1 MRGYLR
7 RPPGRLRRSK
17 SYLKFSGRKCDSG
30 EGNSSVDEDID
41 DFRIESETACFR
53 QREDTAARASAS
65 LIVRNTISGPLAPS
79 DREGSSGRSPHG
91 WFAVIWFIYL
101 IDYADRFA
109 ISAVLPSIQAEFD
122 LNDAQ
127 LGLMSGSLFLGLA
140 ILAVPCGMAVDRFSR
155 KYMIVLMTLVWSLA
169 TWSTGMA
176 KSYGGLVAARVLVGA
191 GEAGYNPAGYALIA
205 AWYPP
210 RLHGTM
216 IGLFNMAQPLGIGLG
231 IMLGGHLA
239 AAYGWRAVFGVLA
252 VPGVLLALIML
263 FAPDYRA
270 RKIDGTGTRPV
281 KPGLME
287 TLRYI
292 AGNRTLQL
300 IYLAQLPITAYIM
313 TCGIWGPTFF
323 VRQYQLT
330 LPEAA
335 SAVGIITIVAG
346 IGALAGGYL
355 SDRVSRNNPRGR
367 ITVCLWYLAMPL
379 VLHSVAI
386 FGSMHGLSWPVFVI
400 CYGAGQFFGAAN
412 WGTLVAAGLDQSPPH
427 YRATVQSFLPLFQ
440 AIAALGAGIVSG
452 LLSDR
457 LGLAPTIGAF
467 LVTGMV
473 SGLLL
478 LSAARK
484 TYEGDFQKKE
494 ALGRFTVDLE

>member
-1 MRGYLR
+1 LLK
-7 RPPGRLRRSK
+7 PPGSIVAGLPTPQPV
-17 SYLKFSGRKCDSG
+17 LA
-30 EGNSSVDEDID
+30 ENSTT
-41 DFRIESETACFR
+41 RP
-53 QREDTAARASAS
+53 RAP
-65 LIVRNTISGPLAPS
+65 R
-79 DREGSSGRSPHG
+79 HG
-91 WFAVIWFIYL
+91 WFAVIWVIYL

-109 ISAVLPSIQAEFD
+109 ISAVLPAIQAEFA
-122 LNDAQ
+122 LSDAQ

-140 ILAVPCGMAVDRFSR
+140 IFAVPCGVAVDRFSR

-176 KSYGGLVAARVLVGA
+176 KSYAGLVAARVLVGA

-205 AWYPP
+205 AWYPQ

-239 AAYGWRAVFGVLA
+239 ATWGWRAVFGLLA
-252 VPGVLLALIML
+252 IPGVLLALAML
-263 FAPDYRA
+263 FAPDYRT
-270 RKIDGTGTRPV
+270 RKIEETGVRVV
-281 KPGLME
+281 KPGLPE

-292 AGNRTLQL
+292 AANRTLQL

-323 VRQYQLT
+323 VRQYQLS
-330 LPEAA
+330 LADAA

-346 IGALAGGYL
+346 VGALAGGYL
-355 SDRVSRNNPRGR
+355 SDRVSRDNPRGR
-367 ITVCLWYLAMPL
+367 ITVCLWYLAIPL
-379 VLHSVAI
+379 VLHSVAV
-386 FGSMHGLSWPVFVI
+386 FGSMYGLSWPIFVA

-440 AIAALGAGIVSG
+440 AIAALFAGITSG

-457 LGLAPTIGAF
+457 IGLAPTIGMF
-467 LVTGMV
+467 LVIGMT

-478 LSAARK
+478 LSAARMRYDADFRKK
-484 TYEGDFQKKE
+484 T
-494 ALGRFTVDLE
+494 ALGTFAVDVE